1 MAQANNHLLDAAAPV
16 LEPLAGLPRVE
27 TAAPDV
33 GRRCVGVVPHA
44 AQSRAPL
51 HAAVQQRQAATQ
63 LMALRMI
70 HDQLCSRGPHP
81 QYASRRFSASRRTTT
96 FVRRTATSVRV
107 GFIIRAAVRPWTA
120 TDSYAAYGHIPCAL
134 PAAWCCGR
142 TGKFQEKPAAALR
155 CYRGAAVQ
163 QRDVGQCVGEHIRT
177 PTCGVGL
184 WSYRHSCTCATG
196 QSAASACAMMPSKCS
211 AARPCVLRPARMY
224 CLVEE
229 RLFSGRQHEAPM
241 P

>member
-1 MAQANNHLLDAAAPV
+1 VAQANNHLLDAAAPV

-120 TDSYAAYGHIPCAL
+120 TDSYAAYGHIPC
-134 PAAWCCGR
+134 G
-142 TGKFQEKPAAALR
+142 
-155 CYRGAAVQ
+155 
-163 QRDVGQCVGEHIRT
+163 
-177 PTCGVGL
+177 PTCGVVL
-184 WSYRHSCTCATG
+184 WSHRQISGKTSSSSALLPGSSRSTKGCRPMRRRAHSNSDLRRRAMVVQAFVHVRH
-196 QSAASACAMMPSKCS
+196 
-211 AARPCVLRPARMY
+211 RPVRCQRLRHDAVEMLCRQAVRPAPSQDV
-224 CLVEE
+224 L
-229 RLFSGRQHEAPM
+229 SG
-241 P
+241 